1 DGSLWNQVG
10 QDIDGIYTSAASREF
25 LGASVSLNSSG
36 TIVAIGVPYA
46 HTGPTPP
53 GKTRV
58 YQFNGN
64 SWVQLG
70 NDIIGGITSD
80 RFGCSVSI
88 SSDGYT
94 VAIGAHLNDA
104 GAPDDKGPGS
114 SPKVRIFHW
123 GGSSWVQVGAD
134 IDSYLSSFGESVS
147 LSKDGNR
154 VAIGS
159 SGFIV
164 SVYENNGGWTQLG
177 QDIYTISTSVSV
189 SINAIGDKLAIGC
202 RTDQGFIYE
211 YNTCGITN
219 SWIQIGEIVGGYSL
233 GGVGSLISIS
243 DGGDTVAIG
252 SPGGNTGGSLARV
265 YSYQCQLVLSAT
277 DICTG
282 PSPTTGINTGSIDL
296 SVTGGTGNYAYN
308 WSNGATTEDISGL
321 LDGVYTVIVTDLNDS
336 CNCIADTLSVTINCP
351 DSCILNVSATDTCI
365 LDATTGITTG
375 SISVSVSG
383 GSGNYNYTWL
393 SFTGNPTGPTITGL
407 PNATYTVMV
416 EDNINTTCQNASLSV
431 TIACDTCIYGCTDP
445 LAVNYN
451 QFATCDDNT
460 CFLPPLCV
468 LNVTATDTCIL
479 DSATGITTGS
489 ISVSVSGG
497 SGNYNYTWLSFT
509 GNPTGPTIT
518 GLPNATYTVMV
529 EDNINTTCQNASLS
543 VTIACDTCIYGC
555 TDPLAANYNP
565 NATCDDDSCIYP
577 CDSITDPGFENI
589 TTINEIAYFDDWGWS
604 HGTPSVSTPF
614 TGNYGVMMWSATLPQ
629 GGEGG
634 EGLFTCFDFDTTKCY
649 DISFWAKVNDTSLN
663 ATFDLFATSDLT
675 QQSQNYPAGG
685 PIPSVVSEPIGSVPF
700 SNIGTNW
707 TYIEIPVYQPNGNN
721 NQFWFYPN
729 HPNSLIA
736 AKIWVDEVHITEVSC
751 DTCNI
756 ILSATDS
763 CILDTVSG
771 TYSGSIDLTVSGGSC
786 YTYSWTGPGG
796 PYTTED
802 LTGLADGTYCVT
814 VYDCIDT

>member
-1 DGSLWNQVG
+1 MKTKLFKTNKNVARIFICTKVLKATLLFLFLFSLPLLSIAQNNWGQIGQNINGESGGDKSGYSVATSSDGATVAIGAIWNDGNGNASGHVRIYRVGTGGTWTQLGNDIDGEAAYDQSGHSVSLSSDGNTIAIGAPYNNGNTTEGGHVRIYNWDGSLWNQVG
-10 QDIDGIYTSAASREF
+10 QDIDGIYTSMAANEF

-46 HTGPTPP
+46 HTGSTPP

-94 VAIGAHLNDA
+94 VVI

-164 SVYENNGGWTQLG
+164 SVYENNGGWAQLG

-202 RTDQGFIYE
+202 HTDQGFIYE

-252 SPGGNTGGSLARV
+252 SPGGNTGGSLARI

-282 PSPTTGINTGSIDL
+282 PSQTTGINTGSINL

-308 WSNGATTEDISGL
+308 WSNGSITEDISGL
-321 LDGVYTVIVTDLNDS
+321 SNGIYTVIVTDLNDS
-336 CNCIADTLSVTINCP
+336 CNCVADTLSITINCP
-351 DSCILNVSATDTCI
+351 DSCSNRYLYFRRYNR
-365 LDATTGITTG
+365 
-375 SISVSVSG
+375 
-383 GSGNYNYTWL
+383 NYY
-393 SFTGNPTGPTITGL
+393 
-407 PNATYTVMV
+407 
-416 EDNINTTCQNASLSV
+416 
-431 TIACDTCIYGCTDP
+431 
-445 LAVNYN
+445 
-451 QFATCDDNT
+451 
-460 CFLPPLCV
+460 
-468 LNVTATDTCIL
+468 
-479 DSATGITTGS
+479 
-489 ISVSVSGG
+489 
-497 SGNYNYTWLSFT
+497 
-509 GNPTGPTIT
+509 
-518 GLPNATYTVMV
+518 
-529 EDNINTTCQNASLS
+529 
-543 VTIACDTCIYGC
+543 
-555 TDPLAANYNP
+555 
-565 NATCDDDSCIYP
+565 
-577 CDSITDPGFENI
+577 
-589 TTINEIAYFDDWGWS
+589 
-604 HGTPSVSTPF
+604 
-614 TGNYGVMMWSATLPQ
+614 
-629 GGEGG
+629 
-634 EGLFTCFDFDTTKCY
+634 
-649 DISFWAKVNDTSLN
+649 
-663 ATFDLFATSDLT
+663 
-675 QQSQNYPAGG
+675 
-685 PIPSVVSEPIGSVPF
+685 
-700 SNIGTNW
+700 
-707 TYIEIPVYQPNGNN
+707 
-721 NQFWFYPN
+721 WFN
-729 HPNSLIA
+729 
-736 AKIWVDEVHITEVSC
+736 
-751 DTCNI
+751 
-756 ILSATDS
+756 
-763 CILDTVSG
+763 
-771 TYSGSIDLTVSGGSC
+771 
-786 YTYSWTGPGG
+786 
-796 PYTTED
+796 
-802 LTGLADGTYCVT
+802 
-814 VYDCIDT
+814 